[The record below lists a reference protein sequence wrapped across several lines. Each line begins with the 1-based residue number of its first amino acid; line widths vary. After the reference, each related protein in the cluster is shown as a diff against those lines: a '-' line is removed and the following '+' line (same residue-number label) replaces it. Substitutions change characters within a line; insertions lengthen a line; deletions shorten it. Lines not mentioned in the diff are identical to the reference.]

1 MKIASMKNKLLL
13 VLLMVAAV
21 QTALAYDTGVMT
33 CEEIG
38 QYAASAFADREK
50 GQSKDDALK
59 AVANQTGWPGELEKS
74 NLDAIV
80 KMLHGRVGDQL
91 ADAKAAYSVI
101 KRDCD
106 IGQRRRN

>member
-1 MKIASMKNKLLL
+1 MRNLFLL
-13 VLLMVAAV
+13 VFIVGFATPFAH
-21 QTALAYDTGVMT
+21 AYDTGAMT
-33 CEEIG
+33 CEDIG
-38 QYAASAFADREK
+38 QYAANAMSSREK
-50 GQSKDDALK
+50 GQSKDEALA
-59 AVANQTGWPGELEKS
+59 AVARQTEWPGELEKS

-91 ADAKAAYSVI
+91 ADAKAAYAVM

>member
-1 MKIASMKNKLLL
+1 MFVFL
-13 VLLMVAAV
+13 VGPACHS
-21 QTALAYDTGVMT
+21 ALAYDTGSMT

-38 QYAASAFADREK
+38 QYAAAVMSSREK
-50 GQSKDDALK
+50 GETKDEAIA
-59 AVANQTGWPGELEKS
+59 AVTGQPQWPGEVEKS

-80 KMLHGRVGDQL
+80 KMIHGRVGDQL

-106 IGQRRRN
+106 IGQRRRQ

>member
-1 MKIASMKNKLLL
+1 MRNAFLL
-13 VLLMVAAV
+13 VCLMGIGVRA
-21 QTALAYDTGVMT
+21 ALAYDTGAMT
-33 CEEIG
+33 CEDIG
-38 QYAASAFADREK
+38 QYAASAFVNREK

-59 AVANQTGWPGELEKS
+59 AVASQTEWPGDLEKS

-91 ADAKAAYSVI
+91 ADSKAAYSVI

-106 IGQRRRN
+106 LGQRRRN

>member
-1 MKIASMKNKLLL
+1 MFVFL
-13 VLLMVAAV
+13 VGPACHS
-21 QTALAYDTGVMT
+21 ALAYDTGSMT

-38 QYAASAFADREK
+38 QYAAAVMSSREK
-50 GQSKDDALK
+50 GETKDEAIA
-59 AVANQTGWPGELEKS
+59 AVAGQPQWPGEVEKS

-80 KMLHGRVGDQL
+80 KMIHGRVGDQL

-106 IGQRRRN
+106 IGQRRRQ